1 MLDETVNSW
10 IGQYNFERHL
20 ARYQGRLLSALGD
33 KVSEPMYIWNGYPYH
48 KLYFTCNDSGFLCK
62 LGARQDFSETEIER
76 YNFGRFNIAVDQAQ
90 VDAARKAGSV
100 SIDFPY
106 ERIINV
112 GFYKGI
118 PPKAYHRIKETAAL
132 YNGEF
137 GFDPSYNSGYHGFTA
152 ENVLDEGDLL

>member
-33 KVSEPMYIWNGYPYH
+33 KVNKPNGIWGGYPY
-48 KLYFTCNDSGFLCK
+48 KLYFNCNDSGFLRR
-62 LGARQDFSETEIER
+62 LGALEDFSKKEIWI

-90 VDAARKAGSV
+90 IDAAKKAGFT
-100 SIDFPY
+100 SIDFPH

-112 GFYKGI
+112 GFYKEVPRKI
-118 PPKAYHRIKETAAL
+118 YYRIKETAAF

-137 GFDPSYNSGYHGFTA
+137 GFDPSYN
-152 ENVLDEGDLL
+152 NR